1 MSVSA
6 LTQSLAV
13 SRLSLAG
20 LRNRPGSSL
29 VIVLGVA
36 CVVGVLLSVLSVAA
50 GLSHA
55 YENAADP
62 NNAIILATEAVG
74 EGGSSISRDTCATLL
89 GAPGVAKGPD
99 GRAVVDCEAL
109 MSLPPTEGFAEG
121 TLLLR
126 GVGAEAL
133 SLRPNFKIVAGR
145 LFHPGLHELVVGV
158 GAQNMFG
165 VKVGDSV
172 ILPDGEWPIVGA
184 FSSGGGILESD
195 LVSDAATVM
204 ASARS
209 ENFNSALVRLETPGA
224 FDEFE
229 HWVMDNP
236 ALTVTAERQ
245 VDFYAQSAAPFMAF
259 FTSLAFFVGAVL
271 AIGALFGSLNVMYGT
286 VRART
291 REIVT
296 LRVFGFG
303 ALPIALSVVIEAML
317 LSLVGASIGVGC
329 AVLLFNGKQSLA
341 VHTVFE
347 LSVTPYFVAIGFA
360 WALAIS
366 LAGSLLPALRAVR
379 IPVTEGL
386 RETSMH

>member
-1 MSVSA
+1 M
-6 LTQSLAV
+6 L
-13 SRLSLAG
+13 
-20 LRNRPGSSL
+20 
-29 VIVLGVA
+29 
-36 CVVGVLLSVLSVAA
+36 
-50 GLSHA
+50 
-55 YENAADP
+55 
-62 NNAIILATEAVG
+62 
-74 EGGSSISRDTCATLL
+74 
-89 GAPGVAKGPD
+89 
-99 GRAVVDCEAL
+99 
-109 MSLPPTEGFAEG
+109 LPPTEGFAEG

-145 LFHPGLHELVVGV
+145 LFHAGLHELVVGV

-165 VKVGDSV
+165 LKVGDSV

-209 ENFNSALVRLETPGA
+209 DAFNSALVRLETPSA
-224 FDEFE
+224 FDAFE

-245 VDFYAQSAAPFMAF
+245 VDFYAYSAAPFMAF
-259 FTSLAFFVGAVL
+259 FTSLAFFVATVL

-386 RETSMH
+386 RETTMH